1 MARDQARV
9 RWLPCL
15 GGIDLDPSL
24 IQKNPGHKATAKLML
39 NSFWGK
45 FGENL
50 LKPTTTAA
58 HQAHHLFA
66 IVSNSFNDISQ
77 VRIIN
82 DDTVKIV
89 HANLEDKQ
97 PNNGRINI
105 FVAAFTT
112 CHARLKLYS
121 YLEQLQQ
128 CVLYF
133 DTDSIIYT
141 ALPGQPDIPLGDYL
155 GEMTDELD
163 DGDFIIDF
171 TSAGPKNYG
180 YRTQHGKVCCKVRG
194 FSLNVRGSRQ
204 LNYDVTQQNLLDKI
218 TRPLDERRNI
228 DVVNPNFFWRNPATK
243 YLCVITR
250 TRRYGLV
257 FDKRI
262 VDPNTFKSFP
272 YGYTIM
278 KKCDWQ

>member
-1 MARDQARV
+1 MTTSQDKTRYVSRHNEEE
-9 RWLPCL
+9 
-15 GGIDLDPSL
+15 GIDLDPSL
-24 IQKNPGHKATAKLML
+24 IEKNPGHKATAKLML

-50 LKPTTTAA
+50 LKPTTTAV

-77 VRIIN
+77 VRIVN
-82 DDTVKIV
+82 DDTVKIF
-89 HANLEDKQ
+89 HANLEDNQ
-97 PNNGRINI
+97 PDIERMNI
-105 FVAAFTT
+105 FVATFTT

-128 CVLYF
+128 RILYF
-133 DTDSIIYT
+133 DTDSVIHT

-163 DGDFIIDF
+163 DGDFIVNF
-171 TSAGPKNYG
+171 MSAGPKNYG
-180 YRTQHGKVCCKVRG
+180 YRTQRGKVCCKVGG
-194 FSLNVRGSRQ
+194 FSLNVQGSRQ
-204 LNYDVTQQNLLDKI
+204 LNYDLMQQNLLDEI

-228 DVVNPNFFWRNPATK
+228 DIVNPNFFLRNAATK
-243 YLCVITR
+243 YPSVITQTKHYR
-250 TRRYGLV
+250 LV
-257 FDKRI
+257 FDKRV
-262 VDPNTFKSFP
+262 VDLNTSKSFP

-278 KKCDWQ
+278 